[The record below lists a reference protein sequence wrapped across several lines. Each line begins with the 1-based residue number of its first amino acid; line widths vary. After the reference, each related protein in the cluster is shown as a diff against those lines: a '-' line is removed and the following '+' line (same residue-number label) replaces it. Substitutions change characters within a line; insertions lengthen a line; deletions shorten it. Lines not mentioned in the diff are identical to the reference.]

1 MTYLQRLVINTLT
14 FMAMAVLLPTHFFL
28 DSWVTALIA
37 SFILSLLN
45 MLVRP
50 VLTVLSLPFMLLTF
64 GLFSFVVNGFML
76 TLTSH
81 LVGASRFGFSS
92 FWWTM
97 VCAAIMSL
105 INMIISKHTFDNQN
119 VN

>member
-14 FMAMAVLLPTHFFL
+14 FMALAVLLPTHFYL

-37 SFILSLLN
+37 SLVLSLLN
-45 MLVRP
+45 MLVKP

-81 LVGASRFGFSS
+81 LVGATRFGFSS

-97 VCAAIMSL
+97 ICAALISL
-105 INMIISKHTFDNQN
+105 VNMVISKHVYNN
-119 VN
+119 EMG